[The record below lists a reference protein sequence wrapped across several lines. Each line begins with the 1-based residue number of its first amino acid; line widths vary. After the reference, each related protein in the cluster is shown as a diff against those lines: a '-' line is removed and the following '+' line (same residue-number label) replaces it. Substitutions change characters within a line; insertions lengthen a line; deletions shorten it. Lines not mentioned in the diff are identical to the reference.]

1 MTRRF
6 RGSTRGLILA
16 VALLGFDLA
25 AMTRAIQQG
34 RAAHSLFEYAVGFGL
49 VLLLLNLLLIGLG
62 WSFARSGGRWMS
74 TPSPA
79 LIAGL
84 YLAVMSVAIL
94 SVLFLS
100 GRF

>member
-1 MTRRF
+1 M
-6 RGSTRGLILA
+6 
-16 VALLGFDLA
+16 
-25 AMTRAIQQG
+25 
-34 RAAHSLFEYAVGFGL
+34 EYAVGFGL
-49 VLLLLNLLLIGLG
+49 VLLLLNLLLVGLG
-62 WSFARSGGRWMS
+62 WSFARSGGRWRS

-84 YLAVMSVAIL
+84 YLAVMSLAIL